1 MKLTDTNKNNL
12 LKRLPNLKLSYEN
25 IHKKVFSE
33 MYFLIPKRKKHL
45 VWFTYFEDKKVCVFI
60 EINPGSK
67 KNIKTIFIVP
77 QKFEKKIVLGTIFY
91 GTLFIID
98 EKKYFSIENIHF
110 YKGKNIENNTEIFK
124 LEILNKIFFSEI
136 KQIIIGYNG
145 ICLGLPII
153 ENSFENAI
161 KIARQLPYQIYSI
174 QNRNY
179 NGKTNLHNSILYK
192 STDVEED
199 NKIFIVKADVQNDIY
214 YLFAKNNNHIL
225 EKYDMASIPTY
236 KISVM
241 MNRLFRNIKENEDL
255 DALEESDDEDEFENI
270 NDDKYVDLDKCVKM
284 ECQYNKR
291 FNKYVPIKVVQ
302 QEKISFKQSIESKY

>member
-1 MKLTDTNKNNL
+1 MKLTDRNKNDL
-12 LKRLPNLKLSYEN
+12 LKRLPDLKLSYEN

-33 MYFLIPKRKKHL
+33 MYFLIPKGKKHL
-45 VWFTYFEDKKVCVFI
+45 VWFTYFEDKKVCIFI
-60 EINPGSK
+60 EINPSSK
-67 KNIKTIFIVP
+67 KYIKNIFIVP

-98 EKKYFSIENIHF
+98 KKKYFSIENIHF

-124 LEILNKIFFSEI
+124 LEILNKIFSNEI
-136 KQIIIGYNG
+136 KQIIIGHNG
-145 ICLGLPII
+145 ICLGIPII

-161 KIARQLPYQIYSI
+161 KTARQLPYPIFSI

-179 NGKTNLHNSILYK
+179 NGKTHLHSSTLYK
-192 STDVEED
+192 STDMEED

-214 YLFAKNNNHIL
+214 YLFAKNKNHIL
-225 EKYDMASIPTY
+225 EKYDLASIPNY
-236 KISVM
+236 KTSVM
-241 MNRLFRNIKENEDL
+241 MNKLFRNIKENANL
-255 DALEESDDEDEFENI
+255 DALEESDDDDEFENI

-291 FNKYVPIKVVQ
+291 FNKYIPIKVVQ
-302 QEKISFKQSIESKY
+302 QEKVSFKHSIESKY